1 VLKMADEQTRYW
13 PAPAKINLFLHVC
26 GRREDGYHELQT
38 LFQLLDWGD
47 EVYIEPREEA
57 AVSKAGPGYGVAEDD
72 DLAVRAARLLQRES
86 GCRSGAEI
94 RVRKNIPAGSGMG
107 GGSSDAATVLLVL
120 NELWGCGLNH
130 EELAALGATLGADVP
145 VFVRGNTALA
155 TGIGERLEAV
165 TLGRRYYVLVFPGI
179 SIPTP
184 RVFADPQ
191 LRRDSDPLPR
201 SEALVGSGRNDCTP
215 VVRRLWPEMDEVFE
229 KLASWG
235 APRMT
240 GTGSGI
246 FIPMPSE
253 SEAERAAREIKNL
266 YNCRAAAG
274 VDRSHLHENLYTGG
288 A

>member
-1 VLKMADEQTRYW
+1 MADAAARYW

-47 EVYIEPREEA
+47 EVFVDPRDEA

-72 DLAVRAARLLQRES
+72 DLAVRAARLLQSES

-94 RVRKNIPAGSGMG
+94 RVRKNIPMGAGMG
-107 GGSSDAATVLLVL
+107 GGSSNAATVLLVL
-120 NELWGCGLNH
+120 NELWGCGLSH
-130 EELAALGATLGADVP
+130 DDLAALGLKLGADVP
-145 VFVRGNTALA
+145 VFVRGSTALA

-165 TLGRRYYVLVFPGI
+165 SLGRRYYVLVFPGLA
-179 SIPTP
+179 IPTP
-184 RVFADPQ
+184 RVFADPL
-191 LRRDSDPLPR
+191 LRRDSETLSR
-201 SEALVGSGRNDCTP
+201 SEALAGVGRNDCTP
-215 VVRRLWPEMDEVFE
+215 VVRRLWPAMDEAFE
-229 KLASWG
+229 KLAAWG
-235 APRMT
+235 SPGMT

-246 FIPMPSE
+246 FIPVPSE
-253 SEAERAAREIKNL
+253 AEAERAAREIKNL

>member
-1 VLKMADEQTRYW
+1 MTDAAARYW

-47 EVYIEPREEA
+47 EVCIEPRDEA
-57 AVSKAGPGYGVAEDD
+57 AIVKAGPDYGVIEDD
-72 DLAVRAARLLQRES
+72 DLAVRAARLLQSES

-94 RVRKNIPAGSGMG
+94 RVRKNIPMGSGMG

-120 NELWGCGLNH
+120 NELWGCGLSH
-130 EELAALGATLGADVP
+130 DDLAALGVTLGADVP
-145 VFVRGNTALA
+145 VFVRGNSALA

-165 TLGRRYYVLVFPGI
+165 SLGRRHYVLVFPGL

-184 RVFADPQ
+184 RVFADAQ
-191 LRRDSDPLPR
+191 LKRDSEPLSPG
-201 SEALVGSGRNDCTP
+201 EALAGCGRNDCTP
-215 VVRRLWPEMDEVFE
+215 VVRRLWPAMNEAFE
-229 KLASWG
+229 KLAAWG
-235 APRMT
+235 SPRMT

-246 FIPMPSE
+246 FIPVPSA
-253 SEAERAAREIKNL
+253 SEAERTAREIKSL